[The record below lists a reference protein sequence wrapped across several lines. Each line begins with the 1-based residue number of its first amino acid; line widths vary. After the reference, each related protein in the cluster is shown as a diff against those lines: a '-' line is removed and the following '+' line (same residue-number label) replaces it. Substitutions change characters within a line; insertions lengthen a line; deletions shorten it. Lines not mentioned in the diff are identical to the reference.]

1 MIIYLKWALMVPVS
15 VLATVIGF
23 LIAPILPFFAKNGWL
38 PKWLSWFQT
47 PDNSLYG
54 DDGWKTEHWMW
65 RYKLPAGLATYVG
78 MVGWLWRNPAYGFGC
93 VYMTGDP
100 IIATFIGNEQVN
112 DDPLFEGSI
121 LVRSQNLF
129 QFVWCKKITATKCLY
144 FVFGWNI
151 KGLINDCAT
160 KHIATYAFSPRIS
173 TFKI

>member
-1 MIIYLKWALMVPVS
+1 MYLKWALMVPVMLLLTAIAFP
-15 VLATVIGF
+15 LALV
-23 LIAPILPFFAKNGWL
+23 LPFFSKNGWL
-38 PKWLSWFQT
+38 PSWLSWFQT

-65 RYKLPAGLATYVG
+65 RYKLPVALATYVG

-100 IIATFIGNEQVN
+100 IVATFLGNEKVN
-112 DDPLFEGSI
+112 DSPLSEGLI
-121 LVRSQNLF
+121 TVYSQDLF
-129 QFVWCKKITATKCLY
+129 QFVLCKKISATKCLY

-151 KGLINDCAT
+151 KGLINSHET